1 MSSKSTSKSVPKLSL
16 RGGENSTKV
25 PRYLWKMIG
34 MGACGVELGKKEGAT
49 FWSLQ
54 MCELLCFT
62 RLFAG
67 GYKVFSLFEISL
79 KHTLEGFAV
88 ASFVVVFV
96 GTE

>member
-1 MSSKSTSKSVPKLSL
+1 MGLSKN
-16 RGGENSTKV
+16 R
-25 PRYLWKMIG
+25 
-34 MGACGVELGKKEGAT
+34 GAT
-49 FWSLQ
+49 KRSLPV
-54 MCELLCFT
+54 CELLCFT

-67 GYKVFSLFEISL
+67 GYEVFGLFEISL

>member
-1 MSSKSTSKSVPKLSL
+1 
-16 RGGENSTKV
+16 
-25 PRYLWKMIG
+25 

-62 RLFAG
+62 RLFAWFYEIFG
-67 GYKVFSLFEISL
+67 LFEISL

-88 ASFVVVFV
+88 ASLVVVFMS
-96 GTE
+96 TERL